1 MTTTPQGTLT
11 AFANNPG
18 PARRAAASLG
28 AGCGTG
34 SGIAALTSAV
44 NSATT
49 TLNNAINTLTSLP
62 GLIQAQVNSV
72 VNSALSNVLGEIRN
86 ATDPVLREINTLLS
100 VLNNPTAFVAQWL
113 RMQNLFPNL
122 DLRRLFDD
130 LLRGVGICQAASN
143 AGGNPAQSPP
153 PFTQAQ
159 GAPAP
164 QPTPPPPTAG
174 APPNTSGAS
183 QANYAPGAVSSQP
196 LSGPN
201 PSLAQN
207 TLGTFR
213 FQESARLEVESLRL
227 ELERGFTSDPN
238 ERQRLAEEI
247 SEIRTRISELGSGGS
262 GNQTQ

>member
-1 MTTTPQGTLT
+1 MTTTPQGALN
-11 AFANNPG
+11 AIANNPG
-18 PARRAAASLG
+18 VGAGAQAAAS

-100 VLNNPTAFVAQWL
+100 VLNNPTAFIAQWL

-143 AGGNPAQSPP
+143 AGGGPAQSPASARRAAAAPPPAQSPP
-153 PFTQAQ
+153 P
-159 GAPAP
+159 
-164 QPTPPPPTAG
+164 
-174 APPNTSGAS
+174 
-183 QANYAPGAVSSQP
+183 
-196 LSGPN
+196 PN
-201 PSLAQN
+201 PGISPNSSSTSQGSATTPQATVERTAAQ
-207 TLGTFR
+207 TLER
-213 FQESARLEVESLRL
+213 IRAEALRQEIASEQVTRYRLRL
-227 ELERGFTSDPN
+227 ERFFTSDPA

-247 SEIRTRISELGSGGS
+247 TAVETRISELGRGGS
-262 GNQTQ
+262 

>member
-1 MTTTPQGTLT
+1 MTTTPQRALT
-11 AFANNPG
+11 AVANNPG
-18 PARRAAASLG
+18 PVTRAAGSLG

-34 SGIAALTSAV
+34 SGIAALTSAI

-100 VLNNPTAFVAQWL
+100 VLNNPTAFIAQWL

-153 PFTQAQ
+153 PTTPVTA
-159 GAPAP
+159 APPAI
-164 QPTPPPPTAG
+164 PPPP
-174 APPNTSGAS
+174 APNPGTSPNTSVVS

-207 TLGTFR
+207 SLGALR
-213 FQESARLEVESLRL
+213 FQESARLEVERYRL
-227 ELERGFTSDPN
+227 QLERAFTSDPN